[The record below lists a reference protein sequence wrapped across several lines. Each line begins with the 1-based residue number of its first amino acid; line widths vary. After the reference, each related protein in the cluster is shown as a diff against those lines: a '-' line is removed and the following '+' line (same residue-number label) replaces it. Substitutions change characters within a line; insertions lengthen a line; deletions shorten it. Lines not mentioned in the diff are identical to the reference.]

1 MKISDYTSEINSRQ
15 SIILVQNKMNHI
27 IPIFPLALVV
37 FPNSKYPLHI
47 FEERYKTLINKCL
60 ANNSGFGIVSKIG
73 DTISE
78 VGVYVEVSDVIKI
91 YESGELDIVVAGKWR
106 FKRIDLEMHPDGYY
120 LSDVNKI
127 KDQDADGDLNY
138 NLFFALKQ
146 RVQEMLK
153 LVNFN
158 VNQVFWDTLE
168 KTNLKS
174 FKLAE
179 KAGLSILQQQE
190 LLTIQSENKR
200 LSYLLDHFEKLEAKL
215 EENKMM
221 KEIILGDG
229 YLN

>member
-1 MKISDYTSEINSRQ
+1 MQ
-15 SIILVQNKMNHI
+15 

-47 FEERYKTLINKCL
+47 FEERYKILINKCL
-60 ANNSGFGIVSKIG
+60 ANSIGFGIVAKIG

-78 VGVYVEVSDVIKI
+78 VGVYVEVDNVIKI

-106 FKRIDLEMHPDGYY
+106 FKRTDLEMHRDGYY
-120 LSDVNKI
+120 LSEVNKI
-127 KDQDADGDLNY
+127 KDHDADSDFNY

-158 VNQVFWDTLE
+158 VNQGFWDTLE

-174 FKLAE
+174 FKIAE
-179 KAGLSILQQQE
+179 KSGLSILQQQE
-190 LLTIQSENKR
+190 LLNFRSENKR
-200 LSYLLDHFEKLEAKL
+200 LSYLLDHFEKLEQKL
-215 EENKMM
+215 ELK
-221 KEIILGDG
+221 KQTREIILGDG

>member
-1 MKISDYTSEINSRQ
+1 MQ
-15 SIILVQNKMNHI
+15 

-47 FEERYKTLINKCL
+47 FEERYKILINKCL
-60 ANNSGFGIVSKIG
+60 ANNSGFGIVSRIG
-73 DTISE
+73 DMISE
-78 VGVYVEVSDVIKI
+78 VGVYVEIADVTKI
-91 YESGELDIVVAGKWR
+91 YESGELDIVVGGKWR
-106 FKRIDLEMHPDGYY
+106 FKRLDLEMDPDGYY

-127 KDQDADGDLNY
+127 SDQEADADMNY

-158 VNQVFWDTLE
+158 VSQGFWEALE
-168 KTNLKS
+168 KTKLKS
-174 FKLAE
+174 FKIAE

-190 LLTIQSENKR
+190 LLTIASENKR
-200 LSYLLDHFEKLEAKL
+200 LSYLLEHFDKLEQKL
-215 EENKMM
+215 QENKSVR
-221 KEIILGDG
+221 ELILGDG

>member
-1 MKISDYTSEINSRQ
+1 MQ
-15 SIILVQNKMNHI
+15 

-47 FEERYKTLINKCL
+47 FEERYKILINKCL
-60 ANNSGFGIVSKIG
+60 ANSIGFGIVSKIG

-78 VGVYVEVSDVIKI
+78 VGVYVEVANVIKI

-106 FKRIDLEMHPDGYY
+106 FKRTDLEMHRDGYY
-120 LSDVNKI
+120 LSEVNKI
-127 KDQDADGDLNY
+127 KDHDPDSDFNY

-158 VNQVFWDTLE
+158 VNQGFWDTLE

-174 FKLAE
+174 FKIAE
-179 KAGLSILQQQE
+179 KSGLSILQQQE
-190 LLTIQSENKR
+190 LLNFRSENKR
-200 LSYLLDHFEKLEAKL
+200 LSYLLDHFEKLEQKL
-215 EENKMM
+215 ELNKQTR
-221 KEIILGDG
+221 EIILGDG

>member
-1 MKISDYTSEINSRQ
+1 MQ
-15 SIILVQNKMNHI
+15 

-60 ANNSGFGIVSKIG
+60 ANSTGFGIVSRIG

-78 VGVYVEVSDVIKI
+78 VGVYVEIAEVIKI

-106 FKRIDLEMHPDGYY
+106 FKRVNIEMHPDGYY
-120 LSDVNKI
+120 LSEVNRI
-127 KDQDADGDLNY
+127 KDQETDNDFNY

-158 VNQVFWDTLE
+158 VNQGFWDTLE
-168 KTNLKS
+168 KTSMKS
-174 FKLAE
+174 FKIAE
-179 KAGLSILQQQE
+179 KSGLSIPQQQE
-190 LLTIQSENKR
+190 LLNFRSENKR
-200 LSYLLDHFEKLEAKL
+200 LSYLLDHFEKLEQKL
-215 EENKMM
+215 EENKQMR
-221 KEIILGDG
+221 EIIIGDG

>member
-1 MKISDYTSEINSRQ
+1 MQ
-15 SIILVQNKMNHI
+15 
-27 IPIFPLALVV
+27 IPVFPIALVV

-47 FEERYKTLINKCL
+47 FEERYKILVNKCL
-60 ANNSGFGIVSKIG
+60 GNSTGFGIVSKIG

-78 VGVYVEVSDVIKI
+78 VGVYVEIAEVIKI

-106 FKRIDLEMHPDGYY
+106 FKRMNIEMHPDGYY
-120 LSDVNKI
+120 LSDVSRI
-127 KDQDADGDLNY
+127 KDNDTESELNY
-138 NLFFALKQ
+138 NLFFVLKQ

-158 VNQVFWDTLE
+158 VNQGFWDTLE

-174 FKLAE
+174 FKIAE
-179 KAGLSILQQQE
+179 KSGLSILQQQE

-200 LSYLLDHFEKLEAKL
+200 LSYLLDHFEKLEQKL
-215 EENKMM
+215 EENRTMR
-221 KEIILGDG
+221 ELILGDG

>member
-1 MKISDYTSEINSRQ
+1 MQ
-15 SIILVQNKMNHI
+15 

-47 FEERYKTLINKCL
+47 FEERYKILINKCL
-60 ANNSGFGIVSKIG
+60 ANSIGFGIVSKIG

-78 VGVYVEVSDVIKI
+78 VGVYVEVANVTKI

-106 FKRIDLEMHPDGYY
+106 FKRTDLEMHRDGYY
-120 LSDVNKI
+120 LSEVNKI
-127 KDQDADGDLNY
+127 KDHDADSDFNY

-158 VNQVFWDTLE
+158 VNQGFWDTLE

-174 FKLAE
+174 FKIAE
-179 KAGLSILQQQE
+179 KSGLSILQQQE
-190 LLTIQSENKR
+190 LLNFRSENKR
-200 LSYLLDHFEKLEAKL
+200 LSYLLDHFEKLEQKL
-215 EENKMM
+215 ELNKQTR
-221 KEIILGDG
+221 EIILGDG

>member
-1 MKISDYTSEINSRQ
+1 MQIA
-15 SIILVQNKMNHI
+15 
-27 IPIFPLALVV
+27 IFPLSLVV

-47 FEERYKTLINKCL
+47 FEERYKILINKCL
-60 ANNSGFGIVSKIG
+60 ANNSGFGIVSRIG

-78 VGVYVEVSDVIKI
+78 VGVYVEVADVIKI
-91 YESGELDIVVAGKWR
+91 YESGEIDIVVIGKWR
-106 FKRIDLEMHPDGYY
+106 FKRMNIDMHADGYY

-127 KDQDADGDLNY
+127 NDQESESDLNY
-138 NLFFALKQ
+138 NLFFTLKQ

-158 VNQVFWDTLE
+158 VNQGFWDNLE

-174 FKLAE
+174 FKIAE
-179 KAGLSILQQQE
+179 KSGLSILQQQE

-200 LSYLLDHFEKLEAKL
+200 MSYLLEHFEKLEEKL
-215 EENKMM
+215 EENRAMR
-221 KEIILGDG
+221 ELILGDG

>member
-1 MKISDYTSEINSRQ
+1 
-15 SIILVQNKMNHI
+15 MNQI

-47 FEERYKTLINKCL
+47 FEERYKTLINKCI
-60 ANNSGFGIVSKIG
+60 ANSTGFGIVSKIG

-78 VGVYVEVSDVIKI
+78 VGVYVEISDVIKI
-91 YESGELDIVVAGKWR
+91 YESGELDIVVAGRWR
-106 FKRIDLEMHPDGYY
+106 FKRKELEMHPDGYF

-127 KDQDADGDLNY
+127 KDHESDMDFNY

-153 LVNFN
+153 LVNIN
-158 VNQVFWDTLE
+158 VNQGFWDTLE

-190 LLTIQSENKR
+190 LLNFRSENNR
-200 LSYLLDHFEKLEAKL
+200 LSYLLEHFEKLEAKL

-221 KEIILGDG
+221 REIILGDG

>member
-1 MKISDYTSEINSRQ
+1 
-15 SIILVQNKMNHI
+15 MNQI
-27 IPIFPLALVV
+27 IPLFPLALVV

-60 ANNSGFGIVSKIG
+60 ANSTGFGIVSKIG

-106 FKRIDLEMHPDGYY
+106 FKRFDLGMHPDGYY
-120 LSDVNKI
+120 LSEVNKI
-127 KDQDADGDLNY
+127 KDQDADSELNY
-138 NLFFALKQ
+138 NLFFVLKQ

-158 VNQVFWDTLE
+158 VNQRFWDNLE
-168 KTNLKS
+168 KTNFKS
-174 FKLAE
+174 FKIAE

-200 LSYLLDHFEKLEAKL
+200 LSYLLDHFEKLETKL

-221 KEIILGDG
+221 REIILGDG

>member
-1 MKISDYTSEINSRQ
+1 MQ
-15 SIILVQNKMNHI
+15 
-27 IPIFPLALVV
+27 IPIFPLALVI

-47 FEERYKTLINKCL
+47 FEERYKILLNKCL
-60 ANNSGFGIVSKIG
+60 ANNSGFGIVSRIG

-78 VGVYVEVSDVIKI
+78 VGVYVEVGDVTKI

-120 LSDVNKI
+120 LSEVNKI
-127 KDQDADGDLNY
+127 SDQEADADMNY

-158 VNQVFWDTLE
+158 VGQGFWEALE
-168 KTNLKS
+168 KTKLKS
-174 FKLAE
+174 FKIAE

-190 LLTIQSENKR
+190 LLTIASETER
-200 LSYLLDHFEKLEAKL
+200 LSYLLEHFDKLEEKLQ
-215 EENKMM
+215 ENKMM
-221 KEIILGDG
+221 RELILGDG

>member
-1 MKISDYTSEINSRQ
+1 
-15 SIILVQNKMNHI
+15 MNLK

-47 FEERYKTLINKCL
+47 FEERYKTMVNKCL
-60 ANNSGFGIVSKIG
+60 ANGTGFGIVSRIG

-78 VGVYVEVSDVIKI
+78 VGVYVEVISVTKI

-106 FKRIDLEMHPDGYY
+106 FKRMNLDMHPDGYY
-120 LSDVNKI
+120 VCDVTKVSD
-127 KDQDADGDLNY
+127 QETESDLNY

-158 VNQVFWDTLE
+158 VNEGFWEALE

-174 FKLAE
+174 FKIAE
-179 KAGLSILQQQE
+179 KSGLSILQQQE
-190 LLTIQSENKR
+190 LLTIRSENKR
-200 LSYLLDHFEKLEAKL
+200 LSYLLEHFDKL
-215 EENKMM
+215 EERLEENRAMR
-221 KEIILGDG
+221 ELILGDG

>member
-1 MKISDYTSEINSRQ
+1 MQ
-15 SIILVQNKMNHI
+15 

-47 FEERYKTLINKCL
+47 FEERYKILINKCL
-60 ANNSGFGIVSKIG
+60 ANSIGFGIVSKIG

-78 VGVYVEVSDVIKI
+78 VGVYVEVDNVIKI

-106 FKRIDLEMHPDGYY
+106 FKRTDLEMHRDGYY
-120 LSDVNKI
+120 LSEVNKI
-127 KDQDADGDLNY
+127 KDHDADSDFNY
-138 NLFFALKQ
+138 NLFFVLKQ

-158 VNQVFWDTLE
+158 VNQGFWDTLE

-174 FKLAE
+174 FKIAE
-179 KAGLSILQQQE
+179 KSGLSILQQQE
-190 LLTIQSENKR
+190 LLNFRSENKR
-200 LSYLLDHFEKLEAKL
+200 LSYLLDHFEKLEQKL
-215 EENKMM
+215 ELNKQTR
-221 KEIILGDG
+221 EIILGDG

>member
-1 MKISDYTSEINSRQ
+1 MQ
-15 SIILVQNKMNHI
+15 

-60 ANNSGFGIVSKIG
+60 ANISGFGIVSRIG

-78 VGVYVEVSDVIKI
+78 VGVYVEVADVIKI

-106 FKRIDLEMHPDGYY
+106 FKRMDLEMHPDGYY
-120 LSDVNKI
+120 MSDVNKI
-127 KDQDADGDLNY
+127 VDQDSDGDSNY
-138 NLFFALKQ
+138 NLFFVLKQ

-158 VNQVFWDTLE
+158 VNQGFWDTLE

-174 FKLAE
+174 FKIAE
-179 KAGLSILQQQE
+179 KSGLSILQQQE
-190 LLTIQSENKR
+190 FLNFRSENKR
-200 LSYLLDHFEKLEAKL
+200 LSYLLDHFEKLEQKL
-215 EENKMM
+215 EENKMTR
-221 KEIILGDG
+221 EIILGDG

>member
-1 MKISDYTSEINSRQ
+1 MQ
-15 SIILVQNKMNHI
+15 
-27 IPIFPLALVV
+27 IPIFPLAIVI

-47 FEERYKTLINKCL
+47 FEERYKTLVNKCL
-60 ANNSGFGIVSKIG
+60 ANNSGFGIVSRIG

-78 VGVYVEVSDVIKI
+78 VGVYVEVGDVTKI

-120 LSDVNKI
+120 LSAVNKI
-127 KDQDADGDLNY
+127 GDQEADADMNY

-153 LVNFN
+153 HVNFN
-158 VNQVFWDTLE
+158 VSQGFWEALE
-168 KTNLKS
+168 KTKLKS
-174 FKLAE
+174 FKIAE

-190 LLTIQSENKR
+190 LLNIPSENRR
-200 LSYLLDHFEKLEAKL
+200 LSYLLEHFDRLEEKL
-215 EENKMM
+215 EENKTMR
-221 KEIILGDG
+221 ELILGDG

>member
-1 MKISDYTSEINSRQ
+1 MQ
-15 SIILVQNKMNHI
+15 

-47 FEERYKTLINKCL
+47 FEERYKILINKCL
-60 ANNSGFGIVSKIG
+60 ANSIGFGIVSKIG

-78 VGVYVEVSDVIKI
+78 VGVYVEVANVTKI

-106 FKRIDLEMHPDGYY
+106 FKRTDLEMHRDRYY
-120 LSDVNKI
+120 LSEVNKI
-127 KDQDADGDLNY
+127 KDHDADSDFNY

-158 VNQVFWDTLE
+158 VNQGFWDTLE

-174 FKLAE
+174 FKIAE
-179 KAGLSILQQQE
+179 KSGLSILQQQE
-190 LLTIQSENKR
+190 LLNFRSENKR
-200 LSYLLDHFEKLEAKL
+200 LSYLLDHFEKLEQKL
-215 EENKMM
+215 ELNKQTR
-221 KEIILGDG
+221 EIILGDG

>member
-1 MKISDYTSEINSRQ
+1 MQ
-15 SIILVQNKMNHI
+15 

-47 FEERYKTLINKCL
+47 FEERYKILVNKCM
-60 ANNSGFGIVSKIG
+60 ANSIGFGIVSKIG

-78 VGVYVEVSDVIKI
+78 VGVYVEVSNVTKI

-106 FKRIDLEMHPDGYY
+106 FKRTDLEMHRDGYY
-120 LSDVNKI
+120 LSEVNKI
-127 KDQDADGDLNY
+127 KDHEADSDFNY

-153 LVNFN
+153 LVNFD
-158 VNQVFWDTLE
+158 VNQGFWDTLE

-174 FKLAE
+174 FKIAE
-179 KAGLSILQQQE
+179 KSGLSILQQQE
-190 LLTIQSENKR
+190 LLNFRSENKR
-200 LSYLLDHFEKLEAKL
+200 LSYLLDHFEKLEQKL
-215 EENKMM
+215 ELNKQTR
-221 KEIILGDG
+221 EIILGDG

>member
-1 MKISDYTSEINSRQ
+1 MQ
-15 SIILVQNKMNHI
+15 
-27 IPIFPLALVV
+27 IPIFPLALVI
-37 FPNSKYPLHI
+37 FPSSKYPLHI
-47 FEERYKTLINKCL
+47 FEERYKILINKCL
-60 ANNSGFGIVSKIG
+60 EHVTGFGIVSKIG

-78 VGVYVEVSDVIKI
+78 VGVYVEISDVTKI

-106 FKRIDLEMHPDGYY
+106 FKRMDSEMHPDGYY
-120 LSDVNKI
+120 LSEVNRI
-127 KDQDADGDLNY
+127 KDQETDGDLNY

-158 VNQVFWDTLE
+158 VSHGFWEALE

-174 FKLAE
+174 FKIAE
-179 KAGLSILQQQE
+179 KSGLSILQQQE
-190 LLTIQSENKR
+190 LLTIRSENKR

-221 KEIILGDG
+221 REIILGDG